1 MRKPHRMTTREYVAI
16 VNKINSYLTSF
27 PPFGPNQQFP
37 EDEVLDLLELGMPA
51 MWQGER
57 PQEDYGA
64 TGNNNC
70 LLVFQPQ
77 ETQSLDDD
85 IRNLSNS
92 NSWKRLILTNSDFLH
107 FY

>member
-1 MRKPHRMTTREYVAI
+1 MSEKRNFAKSDEKEIRKTRKNE
-16 VNKINSYLTSF
+16 SLTC
-27 PPFGPNQQFP
+27 
-37 EDEVLDLLELGMPA
+37 GM
-51 MWQGER
+51 WEGER

>member
-1 MRKPHRMTTREYVAI
+1 
-16 VNKINSYLTSF
+16 
-27 PPFGPNQQFP
+27 
-37 EDEVLDLLELGMPA
+37 
-51 MWQGER
+51 MWQGGR

-77 ETQSLDDD
+77 ETQSLNDE
-85 IRNLSNS
+85 IRNLSKS

>member
-1 MRKPHRMTTREYVAI
+1 MSEKQNFAKSDEKRNRKSKKKGKP
-16 VNKINSYLTSF
+16 
-27 PPFGPNQQFP
+27 G
-37 EDEVLDLLELGMPA
+37 

-77 ETQSLDDD
+77 ETQSLNDK
-85 IRNLSNS
+85 IRNLSKS